1 LKNESFIRWQSIT
14 REHFGNSVK
23 MCFALA
29 TGLFAFQVNLILGSN
44 YIDLGNKLSISFS
57 LITLLISILAAVLCT
72 LVRLKD
78 FRVTAKICRDKMTGN
93 IDHLELNRN
102 EVKILGKLSWFL
114 FKIQLIF
121 FSIGATTL
129 GANVF
134 LIVLRR

>member
-1 LKNESFIRWQSIT
+1 
-14 REHFGNSVK
+14 